1 MVPEYSVQRQGWR
14 IECGDRCVLSHNGS
28 QVECVLVDISVSGVL
43 VSCEHDLAE
52 TLQPGA
58 ECGLFLCSDPQMCAA
73 EVPCV
78 VTRRDADRIGLQFPP
93 NISRQ

>member
-1 MVPEYSVQRQGWR
+1 MVFEYDVPRQGWR
-14 IECGDRCVLSHNGS
+14 IQCGDRCVLHHDGIRT
-28 QVECVLVDISVSGVL
+28 ECVLVDISVSGVL
-43 VSCEHDLAE
+43 VNCDHEVAE

-58 ECGLFLCSDPQMCAA
+58 ECGLFLCSDPHLCAA

-93 NISRQ
+93 VISKA